1 MDCVEEASSSSSKKM
16 QPRFSFSVD
25 SLLGRKTNEVDIK
38 SECLGGFTD
47 LQDED
52 HRESEQHVDHDNETR
67 EDRLDTENDSH
78 DSTQH
83 YIKEES
89 ESDSELN
96 VDEDDDITERD
107 DEDVSPQSSPHPL
120 IPTPLM
126 AGRPPFR
133 PGLAGLQD
141 LIRPPWAQPPLSGP
155 FPGVPNSLFDKGMQ
169 IIILLIK
176 TLQTTSSLLN
186 IHYQSLK

>member
-1 MDCVEEASSSSSKKM
+1 M

-96 VDEDDDITERD
+96 VDEDDDITER
-107 DEDVSPQSSPHPL
+107 ED
-120 IPTPLM
+120 
-126 AGRPPFR
+126 A
-133 PGLAGLQD
+133 
-141 LIRPPWAQPPLSGP
+141 
-155 FPGVPNSLFDKGMQ
+155 
-169 IIILLIK
+169 
-176 TLQTTSSLLN
+176 
-186 IHYQSLK
+186 

>member
-1 MDCVEEASSSSSKKM
+1 M

-47 LQDED
+47 LHDED
-52 HRESEQHVDHDNETR
+52 HRESEHHVDHDKETR

-78 DSTQH
+78 DSMQH
-83 YIKEES
+83 YVKEES

-96 VDEDDDITERD
+96 VDDDDDIAERD
-107 DEDVSPQSSPHPL
+107 EEDQSPQSSPNPF

-126 AGRPPFR
+126 ASRPPF
-133 PGLAGLQD
+133 PGLAGLHD
-141 LIRPPWAQPPLSGP
+141 LMRPPWAQGPLSVP
-155 FPGVPNSLFDKGMQ
+155 FSGLHTSIFDKG
-169 IIILLIK
+169 ITNFVL
-176 TLQTTSSLLN
+176 
-186 IHYQSLK
+186 

>member
-1 MDCVEEASSSSSKKM
+1 MDCVEEASSSKKM

-141 LIRPPWAQPPLSGP
+141 LIRPPWAQAPLSGP
-155 FPGVPNSLFDKGMQ
+155 FPGVPNSLFDKGTQ